1 MSQVPTAIGM
11 VLCDQVIL
19 EKGTN
24 NVTPVNCFNVRE
36 IDSLPGQTT
45 FFALAWLADGKG
57 EMVTELVVERL
68 DTMEETF
75 RLNRKVVFSDRLG
88 ETRLIARIRG
98 CNFPIAGPYQI
109 SLIIERELIAH
120 RKFFVRK
127 KGANYE

>member
-1 MSQVPTAIGM
+1 VDHVPTAIGM

-36 IDSLPGQTT
+36 IDSLPGETS

-57 EMVTELVVERL
+57 EMLAEIVVERL
-68 DTMEETF
+68 DTMEETY
-75 RLNRKVVFSDRLG
+75 RLNRKVFFSDRLR

-98 CNFPIAGPYQI
+98 CNFPIAGQYQI
-109 SLIIERELIAH
+109 SLTIGREFIAH
-120 RKFFVRK
+120 RKFLVKK
-127 KGANYE
+127 KGAKNE